1 MSGVFFRKFLL
12 GFLRAMSLWL
22 GCTCANADALLD
34 FTMFT
39 PPPPAQRKIAEPVM
53 GWVVRADPKAFCDA
67 AQPKDGMAVRPEG
80 CVVWQ
85 RKDSRCTIATTERT
99 THSQLGHLFLL
110 CMKAE

>member
-1 MSGVFFRKFLL
+1 MKSAFGIPYLGMWFLGL
-12 GFLRAMSLWL
+12 AFGSSIQARA
-22 GCTCANADALLD
+22 DHLLD

-39 PPPPAQRKIAEPVM
+39 PPPTAQRKIAEPVVS
-53 GWVVRADPKAFCDA
+53 WQVRADPRAYCEQ

-85 RKDSRCTIATTERT
+85 RHASACTIVTTERT

>member
-1 MSGVFFRKFLL
+1 MKTSFGIPNLGPWVLGVTL
-12 GFLRAMSLWL
+12 GFSVQAY
-22 GCTCANADALLD
+22 ADSLLD

-39 PPPPAQRKIAEPVM
+39 PPLAGQRKIAEPVM
-53 GWVVRADPKAFCDA
+53 SWVVRADPKAFCDA

-85 RKDSRCTIATTERT
+85 RQASRCTIVTTERT

>member
-1 MSGVFFRKFLL
+1 MRKRLKSSHF
-12 GFLRAMSLWL
+12 GWCAIFCTLW
-22 GCTCANADALLD
+22 CAPVVCADALLD